1 MKKLGFF
8 VVFLSLFMLLS
19 ACSNPVQDE
28 ILSYVNDELP
38 AIAKAEEDI
47 IAKYS
52 NVTGANYTDD
62 ATLYDALTNEII
74 PLYSD
79 FIDKLE
85 AIRISD
91 KELQSIHESY
101 IEAAKQQHKALK
113 IMVTALEN
121 QDLTLIEEA
130 NGLLEKSQKEINVF
144 EVNLQKY
151 AEENNVEI
159 TILK

>member
-8 VVFLSLFMLLS
+8 IVFLSLFMLLG

-28 ILSYVNDELP
+28 ILSYVNDDLP
-38 AIAKAEEDI
+38 AIAKSEEEI

-62 ATLYDALTNEII
+62 ATLYDALTNDII

-85 AIRISD
+85 AIKISD
-91 KELQSIHESY
+91 KELRSIHESY
-101 IEAAKQQHKALK
+101 IEAAKQQHKALT

-130 NGLLEKSQKEINVF
+130 NELLEKSQKEINAYQ
-144 EVNLQKY
+144 VNLQKY
-151 AEENNVEI
+151 AEENDVEI
-159 TILK
+159 TILN